1 MRGRPTGSFQ
11 HCRHHRLHGK
21 RPTRQSGQPH
31 CSRARQRIR
40 PQRAGPTR
48 RPTLCAV
55 YLAYQQ
61 PVEYNLAV
69 AREVLQHVYTA
80 KRLQPPTLLGT
91 VFGTYRTLWARM
103 HAWLLA

>member
-1 MRGRPTGSFQ
+1 M
-11 HCRHHRLHGK
+11 
-21 RPTRQSGQPH
+21 
-31 CSRARQRIR
+31 
-40 PQRAGPTR
+40 
-48 RPTLCAV
+48 